1 MYRKNIG
8 GRYFRKVLQ
17 VVGLCGVLAFVIS
30 FASPV
35 DDDVQSECMVGHT
48 RQCTFRMVNITHPA
62 SAKGTTLEAASLP
75 DTFLSLSAYSRHPIK
90 LDIGNFQYEILAPSL
105 PDRSPPAIS

>member
-1 MYRKNIG
+1 MNRKNIG
-8 GRYFRKVLQ
+8 GRYFRRLLR

-48 RQCTFRMVNITHPA
+48 RQCIVRMVNITHPA
-62 SAKGTTLEAASLP
+62 SPKRTTFQAASLP
-75 DTFLSLSAYSRHPIK
+75 KTFLSLSAYSRHPIK
-90 LDIGNFQYEILAPSL
+90 QDIGNFQYEILTPS
-105 PDRSPPAIS
+105 